1 MAQLGDLGG
10 VEVVGDTR
18 DGIAD
23 VQRAHRVNSN
33 PEPRNPRRRLRKT
46 RKYSNHG
53 ITTHR
58 HASTAQETS
67 TYVRAHPS
75 PPRMQSSQQERE
87 RTASETTSAKEV
99 VVAVDFGTNNSI
111 VAVSIDGKQRYVTT
125 YKDFPSF
132 LNAGP
137 LVPSLLQ
144 YDDNNERIR
153 YGHQVSPGD
162 TGVLQWFKLAL
173 SADDNS
179 GVWNEAVKQISDRGL
194 TEEEVATTFL
204 TRLFEAVRDHLCGL
218 TLGRPL
224 STAYVLDVLA
234 AQPSQGDALGQAR
247 YEDCLTKAATAVGF
261 RVRSVHVWSEIRAV
275 VRSCVPSTIDLPSRC
290 LFCVHDG
297 GGGTT
302 HFQTNLVSPGRDGS
316 VQQEQ
321 IHVPLYLPV
330 GGEATDVRF
339 EKFVRDRYP
348 ALSAPQWAA
357 CMRLWRMTLKIKDS
371 DNWVLDAEAKS
382 VLPPEFALD
391 DSFCE
396 GLEHEVFAPAL
407 GEIFEYLCREFD
419 AGKRM
424 ALERYEARLHEY
436 PVRTGRPRPSI
447 WDHEAD
453 ESDDP
458 DESVTSPLGTV
469 ERLEQAFDRAY
480 PTVVISHGGQIANRR
495 LQTMLQ
501 ARFGEQW
508 RCAEEPRAGVVDGL
522 MHLYTDLK
530 AGRWGGA
537 WARHAY
543 GYMGWQETTK
553 SRANG
558 VRYNEDLQVQEC
570 LAPAY
575 VVHLGSDISIGSLHR
590 RPGRDT
596 SRIRERPRWPE
607 EIVIRQFTAPQ
618 VRAWKEDGMMP
629 LEARE
634 ILVLRPPRGPVAEE
648 LVVLRRYAKDRT
660 SGALHFRAVEYQVRL
675 VVDPDGLRG
684 QLVVCREDSRDVT
697 VVVEEKRTFDELG
710 LTLDDL

>member
-1 MAQLGDLGG
+1 
-10 VEVVGDTR
+10 
-18 DGIAD
+18 
-23 VQRAHRVNSN
+23 
-33 PEPRNPRRRLRKT
+33 
-46 RKYSNHG
+46 
-53 ITTHR
+53 
-58 HASTAQETS
+58 
-67 TYVRAHPS
+67 
-75 PPRMQSSQQERE
+75 
-87 RTASETTSAKEV
+87 
-99 VVAVDFGTNNSI
+99 
-111 VAVSIDGKQRYVTT
+111 
-125 YKDFPSF
+125 
-132 LNAGP
+132 
-137 LVPSLLQ
+137 
-144 YDDNNERIR
+144 
-153 YGHQVSPGD
+153 
-162 TGVLQWFKLAL
+162 
-173 SADDNS
+173 
-179 GVWNEAVKQISDRGL
+179 
-194 TEEEVATTFL
+194 
-204 TRLFEAVRDHLCGL
+204 
-218 TLGRPL
+218 
-224 STAYVLDVLA
+224 
-234 AQPSQGDALGQAR
+234 
-247 YEDCLTKAATAVGF
+247 
-261 RVRSVHVWSEIRAV
+261 
-275 VRSCVPSTIDLPSRC
+275 
-290 LFCVHDG
+290 
-297 GGGTT
+297 
-302 HFQTNLVSPGRDGS
+302 
-316 VQQEQ
+316 
-321 IHVPLYLPV
+321 
-330 GGEATDVRF
+330 
-339 EKFVRDRYP
+339 
-348 ALSAPQWAA
+348 
-357 CMRLWRMTLKIKDS
+357 MTLKIKDS

-436 PVRTGRPRPSI
+436 PARTRRPRPSI

-530 AGRWGGA
+530 AG
-537 WARHAY
+537 
-543 GYMGWQETTK
+543 
-553 SRANG
+553 
-558 VRYNEDLQVQEC
+558 
-570 LAPAY
+570 
-575 VVHLGSDISIGSLHR
+575 
-590 RPGRDT
+590 GRDT

>member
-10 VEVVGDTR
+10 VKVVGDIR
-18 DGIAD
+18 DEIAD
-23 VQRAHRVNSN
+23 VQRAHRVHSN

-67 TYVRAHPS
+67 THVRAHPS
-75 PPRMQSSQQERE
+75 PPRLQSSQQERE

-111 VAVSIDGKQRYVTT
+111 VAVSINGKQRYVTT

-144 YDDNNERIR
+144 YDDNNEPIR

-204 TRLFEAVRDHLCGL
+204 RRLFEAVRDHLCGL

-261 RVRSVHVWSEIRAV
+261 RVRSVHVWSEIRAA

-396 GLEHEVFAPAL
+396 VFAPAL

-436 PVRTGRPRPSI
+436 PARTRRPRPSI

-458 DESVTSPLGTV
+458 DESVTSPLDTV

-508 RCAEEPRAGVVDGL
+508 RCAEEPRSGVVDGL

-530 AGRWGGA
+530 AGGRCVGS
-537 WARHAY
+537 
-543 GYMGWQETTK
+543 T
-553 SRANG
+553 
-558 VRYNEDLQVQEC
+558 C
-570 LAPAY
+570 
-575 VVHLGSDISIGSLHR
+575 GSDISIGSLHR

-648 LVVLRRYAKDRT
+648 LVVLRRYAKDKT